1 MVSEIEKTESLAQAL
16 ALLQMRLP
24 RIEKS
29 QTAKVETKTGGSY
42 SYSYADLSN
51 ISAQLLPML
60 GALGLSFLARPTF
73 SEGRFV
79 LAYELLHISG
89 ECKAGEYPLPTG
101 GTPQALGSAIT
112 YGRRYCLCAVT
123 GVAPEDDDDASAAQ
137 AEAAGQKGTAQRS
150 TRPVAKSAAR
160 TGVPEGKTAQ
170 RATAPAGPPPL
181 PSDDADRITGP
192 QLAKLHILM
201 AREGYDAASREEG
214 LAYLSAKVG
223 RDIATSKELTK
234 REAMRVIDELE
245 LPDGPSEAS

>member
-1 MVSEIEKTESLAQAL
+1 MVTEIEKTESLAQAL
-16 ALLQMRLP
+16 SLLQMRLP

-79 LAYELLHISG
+79 LAYELLHVTG
-89 ECKAGEYPLPTG
+89 ESKAGEYPLPTG

-123 GVAPEDDDDASAAQ
+123 GVAPEDDDDASVAQ
-137 AEAAGQKGTAQRS
+137 AEASGQRGTAQRS
-150 TRPVAKSAAR
+150 SRPAAKSAAR
-160 TGVPEGKTAQ
+160 TAAPEGKTAQ
-170 RATAPAGPPPL
+170 RAASPAGPPPL
-181 PSDDADRITGP
+181 PSETDAITGP

-201 AREGYDAASREEG
+201 AKEGYDASSRQEG

-223 RDIATSKELTK
+223 RDIVTSKELTK
-234 REAMRVIDELE
+234 REAMRIIDDLE
-245 LPDGPSEAS
+245 LPEGPPDGES